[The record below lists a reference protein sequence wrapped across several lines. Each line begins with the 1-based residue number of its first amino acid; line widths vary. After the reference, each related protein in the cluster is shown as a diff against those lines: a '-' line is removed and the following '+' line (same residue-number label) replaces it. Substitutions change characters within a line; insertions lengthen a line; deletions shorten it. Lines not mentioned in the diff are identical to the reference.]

1 MILLP
6 GLDTRRTTSKLLIIA
21 ITPFFEIYYKKA
33 QAYRLGQKPEE
44 FTDFGRLTKRHV
56 LQLDRGTEPK
66 NVILEAR
73 RYQACL
79 EAVPDRTKAE
89 VAEILGI
96 SRARVTPYLNLLKLP
111 PGIVGF
117 LETNEDPALYHYLS
131 TQIRHLTIAYPG

>member
-1 MILLP
+1 MPLGFSSIYSPYMILLP

-56 LQLDRGTEPK
+56 LQLDWGTEPK

-96 SRARVTPYLNLLKLP
+96 SRARVTPYRIKTNLR
-111 PGIVGF
+111 
-117 LETNEDPALYHYLS
+117 LS
-131 TQIRHLTIAYPG
+131 PFSAKS